1 MGPASGAADGAA
13 MLLGLAAINPDAYIA
28 EQNIE
33 RFERTGRI
41 DWAYLAGL
49 SDDAAPALARLPEH
63 YQACVVGAAAT
74 ADDWLE
80 WNLGRARV
88 AETVQPLELPAPRN
102 CVSRG

>member
-1 MGPASGAADGAA
+1 

-33 RFERTGRI
+33 RFGQTGRI

-63 YQACVVGAAAT
+63 YRACVVGDAPT
-74 ADDWLE
+74 TDDWLE
-80 WNLGRARV
+80 WNLGRARA
-88 AETVQPLELPAPRN
+88 AETPQRPDLPARPD

>member
-1 MGPASGAADGAA
+1 

-63 YQACVVGAAAT
+63 YQACVVGDAPT

-80 WNLGRARV
+80 WNLGRARA
-88 AETVQPLELPAPRN
+88 AEAPRPSALPARPD